1 MGQGG
6 YRFAYAFVALL
17 AAAAFSA
24 VFSGSAA
31 GATDC
36 SARLLSDWQDGRI
49 DRTYQVHCY
58 REALASLPEDL
69 QVYSTAQGD
78 LTRALQAQLHAPQQ
92 AKSAG
97 GGGDSGSVSPLLVL
111 AVTAGLVLAGG
122 SLAVIAR

>member
-6 YRFAYAFVALL
+6 YRFAYAFAALL

-31 GATDC
+31 GATGC

-69 QVYSTAQGD
+69 QVYSTAQTD
-78 LTRALQAQLHAPQQ
+78 LTRALQAQLPQQ

>member
-6 YRFAYAFVALL
+6 LRLAFAFAALL
-17 AAAAFSA
+17 AAAA
-24 VFSGSAA
+24 FSGSAA

-36 SARLLSDWQDGRI
+36 SARLLADWQDGRI
-49 DRTYQVHCY
+49 DRTYPVHCY

-69 QVYSTAQGD
+69 QVYSTAQSD
-78 LTRALQAQLHAPQQ
+78 LTRALQAQLDAPQK
-92 AKSAG
+92 AKAAG
-97 GGGDSGSVSPLLVL
+97 GSGDNGHVSLLLVL

>member
-6 YRFAYAFVALL
+6 YRLAFAFATLL
-17 AAAAFSA
+17 TAAA
-24 VFSGSAA
+24 FSGSAA

-49 DRTYQVHCY
+49 DRTYPVHCY

-69 QVYSTAQGD
+69 QVYSTAQSD
-78 LTRALQAQLHAPQQ
+78 LTRALQVQLEAPRR
-92 AKSAG
+92 AKAAG
-97 GGGDSGSVSPLLVL
+97 GGGDGGDVSPLLVL
-111 AVTAGLVLAGG
+111 GVTAGLVLAGG

>member
-6 YRFAYAFVALL
+6 YRFAYAFAALL
-17 AAAAFSA
+17 AAA

-49 DRTYQVHCY
+49 DRTYPVHCY
-58 REALASLPEDL
+58 RDALASLPEDL
-69 QVYSTAQGD
+69 QVYSTAQSD
-78 LTRALQAQLHAPQQ
+78 LTRALQAQLQAPQQ
-92 AKSAG
+92 AKAAG
-97 GGGDSGSVSPLLVL
+97 GGSDSGDVSPLLVL